1 MKVRVKWTKTG
12 VLKFIGH
19 LDVQR
24 YFQKA
29 LMRAELPV
37 SFSKGMSPHQIMSFA
52 APLGL
57 GMTSEGEYADISF
70 DWSYSSEEMLKR
82 INAVM
87 NEGISVLEFKEI
99 DEKEKNCMAVTEA
112 ADYLVTFREGYYYKD
127 AFLKR
132 TQPFYLQEK
141 IPVIKKTKRSEKEVD
156 IAPLI
161 LDIREYES
169 EPLIPGLPLKQ
180 EGIFMKLV
188 TGSAENLKPQL
199 VMEAF
204 CKYLGYDYDNKC
216 VFIPNNEIRAEY
228 VNAVSVSEWGEVS
241 RALKNSA
248 DILNAIWQRREQRVA
263 DGIKEAHFETSHIQY
278 NDENA
283 LSYTISLALYAA
295 RNFYTVYREFP
306 GGKGFADMVYIP
318 KKKFSDK
325 PALVV
330 ELKWDKDARG
340 AIEQIKNKEY
350 CKSLDEYRGNILLVG
365 INYSLKT
372 KEHEC
377 IIEEYTK

>member
-1 MKVRVKWTKTG
+1 MYNYKSNTFTN
-12 VLKFIGH
+12 IC
-19 LDVQR
+19 
-24 YFQKA
+24 
-29 LMRAELPV
+29 
-37 SFSKGMSPHQIMSFA
+37 
-52 APLGL
+52 
-57 GMTSEGEYADISF
+57 T
-70 DWSYSSEEMLKR
+70 
-82 INAVM
+82 
-87 NEGISVLEFKEI
+87 
-99 DEKEKNCMAVTEA
+99 EKNSYTSLKNKNSKIFFC
-112 ADYLVTFREGYYYKD
+112 
-127 AFLKR
+127 FL
-132 TQPFYLQEK
+132 EK
-141 IPVIKKTKRSEKEVD
+141 KH
-156 IAPLI
+156 
-161 LDIREYES
+161 
-169 EPLIPGLPLKQ
+169 
-180 EGIFMKLV
+180 
-188 TGSAENLKPQL
+188 
-199 VMEAF
+199 
-204 CKYLGYDYDNKC
+204 
-216 VFIPNNEIRAEY
+216 
-228 VNAVSVSEWGEVS
+228 
-241 RALKNSA
+241 KNSA

-306 GGKGFADMVYIP
+306 GGNGFADMVYIP